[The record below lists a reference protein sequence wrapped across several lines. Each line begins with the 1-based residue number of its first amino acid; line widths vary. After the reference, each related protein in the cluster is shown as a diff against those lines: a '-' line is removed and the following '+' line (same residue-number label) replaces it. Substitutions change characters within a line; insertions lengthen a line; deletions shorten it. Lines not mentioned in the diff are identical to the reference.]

1 MSPEPSRQSVL
12 VGFCNVAEIE
22 PMDDT
27 ASELQLLRQMTPERK
42 LSVMTAL
49 IRQAWM
55 LKAAAIDVEMILD
68 NGEVDQDLA
77 CQALAR

>member
-1 MSPEPSRQSVL
+1 
-12 VGFCNVAEIE
+12 
-22 PMDDT
+22 MDDT

-42 LSVMTAL
+42 LSVMNAL